1 MASPLFNISWNDKK
15 WFKDEKIFVENFRQN
30 LKKEYD
36 NNNNSLIFL
45 SPSYIKKLNAKLFKI
60 C

>member
-1 MASPLFNISWNDKK
+1 MVQRWKDICGKFSPEFEKRILFPD
-15 WFKDEKIFVENFRQN
+15 D
-30 LKKEYD
+30 
-36 NNNNSLIFL
+36 NNNSLIFL

>member
-1 MASPLFNISWNDKK
+1 MASPLFNISCNDKK